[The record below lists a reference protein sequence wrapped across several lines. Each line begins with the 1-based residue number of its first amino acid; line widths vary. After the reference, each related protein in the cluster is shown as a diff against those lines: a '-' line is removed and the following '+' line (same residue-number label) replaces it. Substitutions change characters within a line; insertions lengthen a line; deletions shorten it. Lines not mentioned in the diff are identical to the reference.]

1 MRVLLQGLTPGME
14 HCSDA
19 DLCAQMPGVGGE
31 GGECLGGRAEQDRV
45 DGGLVL
51 EGDLACQRRQGED
64 DVEIRH
70 RQQFGL
76 SMREPFGAR
85 QPLALGTMTVAARIV
100 GDPCAAAIVAL
111 LEVTA
116 ERRRPARRDGAHDAP
131 LDAAE
136 LPGAG
141 LPKRFAVA
149 AEHVRHLQ
157 NRSHGTAQ
165 PGGTTSR
172 RSRSSGLGV
181 LLMVLVATWV

>member
-19 DLCAQMPGVGGE
+19 DLCAQMPGVGGD

-85 QPLALGTMTVAARIV
+85 QPLALWTMTVAAGNGCR
-100 GDPCAAAIVAL
+100 PLPAL
-111 LEVTA
+111 WAKPVM
-116 ERRRPARRDGAHDAP
+116 GSW
-131 LDAAE
+131 
-136 LPGAG
+136 
-141 LPKRFAVA
+141 
-149 AEHVRHLQ
+149 Q
-157 NRSHGTAQ
+157 
-165 PGGTTSR
+165 
-172 RSRSSGLGV
+172 SRSPYSPVHCGSRALHYKSPV
-181 LLMVLVATWV
+181 RPR